1 MAKKNN
7 EVKQKNSYFKG
18 MKQELKKVVW
28 PTPKELINNAVA
40 VIVFVI
46 IIGLIVFVLDFG
58 FDNINKYGITK
69 LQEKIQTSF
78 QTTEDSENEEDDNG
92 VALEEDLSED
102 STNVDESEVV
112 ENTETESSEE
122 SSSEQENTESNEE
135 KGGQVNV
142 SKRL

>member
-122 SSSEQENTESNEE
+122 SSSEQENTESNE
-135 KGGQVNV
+135 
-142 SKRL
+142 

>member
-78 QTTEDSENEEDDNG
+78 QTTEDSENNEDDDS
-92 VALEEDLSED
+92 VALEETETYED
-102 STNVDESEVV
+102 SSDDEEGEVE
-112 ENTETESSEE
+112 ENAEIESSEE
-122 SSSEQENTESNEE
+122 SLLEQENTESNE
-135 KGGQVNV
+135 
-142 SKRL
+142 